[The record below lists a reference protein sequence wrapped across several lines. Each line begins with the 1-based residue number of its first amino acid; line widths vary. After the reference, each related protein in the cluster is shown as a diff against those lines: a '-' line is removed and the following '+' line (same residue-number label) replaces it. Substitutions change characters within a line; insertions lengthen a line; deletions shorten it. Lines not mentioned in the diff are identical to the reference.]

1 MPHMKIGL
9 AALSVTVL
17 LVGASPAF
25 ARAQYENEI
34 PSSPNGC
41 NTCHSNGGGSARN
54 AFGLDV
60 ESNIVGGSVD
70 WSALYDLDSDDDGQ
84 TNGQELGD
92 PCGNWTG
99 GSAPRTA
106 DISDPADD
114 SSTSADPDGGCDSEG
129 GEPETGEPDGEPA
142 GCGGANATNE
152 GPPAALAALGLAIA
166 MMLRR
171 RRR

>member
-1 MPHMKIGL
+1 MPHIKF
-9 AALSVTVL
+9 AAAAFATSAL
-17 LVGASPAF
+17 LVGASPAS

-41 NTCHSNGGGSARN
+41 NTCHTNGGGSARN

-60 ESNIVGGSVD
+60 EANIVGGAVD

-92 PCGNWTG
+92 PCGNWTS
-99 GSAPRTA
+99 GSAPRTS

-114 SSTSADPDGGCDSEG
+114 QSTSADPDGGCDSTG
-129 GEPETGEPDGEPA
+129 GEPDGEPEGGDA
-142 GCGGANATNE
+142 GCGGNNATND
-152 GPPAALAALGLAIA
+152 GPPAALAALGVAIA